1 MMFEYQLSNE
11 FGLKCLH
18 LKGRI
23 ESMSASEIQREI
35 GELIL
40 SGERRFIIDFEG
52 VNYISS
58 SGLRVFL
65 VAQKQLSKAG
75 GEIILFKIPPDVLR
89 VFKMSGFEQLFH
101 IASSEEEIQS
111 ALQAG
116 RPAVEASSCEIEGI
130 QVQFLQREVEE
141 GKLFVIG
148 SQESLET
155 SDYTE
160 KDVKAV
166 KPEDIKFGTGLA
178 AIGDRYEDY
187 KDFFGEAVVIN
198 KHLFFYPAAKRSAV
212 DFMLYTQGDS
222 SLEYKFL
229 HGFGFKGDYKYILSF
244 ESPEGFIELSRLFK
258 IFFTLSEAHI
268 LGVVFMAESR
278 GLWGMNLKR
287 IPLIENKPKSGKSIF
302 DSVNFSE
309 WMNFPVEPSDMN
321 NIIIGTGIAVKDR
334 NALSAGTKPLIPGE
348 QNFHLHACVFEK
360 QPFNKNLQEF
370 DKEMNRVLT
379 ELEVYKVQHILG
391 QTRFSSGIVGLIE
404 LKE

>member
-1 MMFEYQLSNE
+1 MFEYQLSDE

-23 ESMSASEIQREI
+23 ESMSASAIQREI

-40 SGERRFIIDFEG
+40 SGERRFIIDFEE

-65 VAQKQLSKAG
+65 AAQKQLSKAG
-75 GEIILFKIPPDVLR
+75 GEIILCKIPPDVLR

-111 ALQAG
+111 DLQAEQ
-116 RPAVEASSCEIEGI
+116 PAVEAHSCEIQGI
-130 QVQFLQREVEE
+130 SVQFLKRDVEE
-141 GKLFVIG
+141 GKFFVIG
-148 SQESLET
+148 SQESIET
-155 SDYTE
+155 SEYTE

-166 KPEDIKFGTGLA
+166 KPENIKFGTGLA

-198 KHLFFYPAAKRSAV
+198 RHLYYYPAAKRSAV
-212 DFMLYTQGDS
+212 DFMLHTQGDS

-229 HGFGFKGDYKYILSF
+229 HGFGFEGDYKYILSF
-244 ESPEGFIELSRLFK
+244 ESPEGFTELSVLVKGLFS
-258 IFFTLSEAHI
+258 LSEASI
-268 LGVVFMAESR
+268 LGVVFIAESK
-278 GLWGMNLKR
+278 GLWGMNLKQ

-302 DSVNFSE
+302 DSQNFSE
-309 WMNFPVEPSDMN
+309 WMNFPVEPSDMS
-321 NIIIGTGIAVKDR
+321 NIVIGTGIAVKDR
-334 NALSAGTKPLIPGE
+334 NALSAGMKQLIPRE
-348 QNFHLHACVFEK
+348 QDFHLHACVFEK
-360 QPFNKNLQEF
+360 QPFNKNLGEF
-370 DKEMNRVLT
+370 EEEMKRVLT

-391 QTRFSSGIVGLIE
+391 QTWFSSGLVGLIE